1 MPDNNHEDLGFD
13 AFLEETR
20 AMTPLPASEI
30 RRLGDRRRTR
40 RRTGIAASVA
50 GVTAVAVTALA
61 IGTGFNRRD
70 TPEIA
75 APSSVVASPST
86 ASPTTTP
93 SPTSSAPQTPSPTNE
108 ASRTTQNTPTVT
120 PSSDPAQ
127 TSPPAT
133 VSPTATTTQ
142 ATPGSTGP
150 ALTQG
155 PFTVPTWVNVPTVA
169 EMFPNAQTP
178 VKQTG
183 QFEGIGQA
191 AVGLCDPGEH
201 GAPTK
206 VLRREFAWTRDSKA
220 SKTAV
225 VFSYASVD
233 EATAQ
238 YQRLTR
244 AAANCKTQL
253 TSTGHTRVSS
263 YRYDDLPFNPDVVDV
278 SPTRAGFYGASGA
291 KPEQVDEGW
300 WNVSMVIQSGNRVLW
315 TVQTFI
321 GQDYNCSAQKDDVAG
336 QCDFP
341 ASMDA
346 MTKRLV
352 RQS

>member
-75 APSSVVASPST
+75 APSSVVASAST
-86 ASPTTTP
+86 ATP

-206 VLRREFAWTRDSKA
+206 VLRREFAWSGDSKA

-238 YQRLTR
+238 YQRLNR
-244 AAANCKTQL
+244 AAANCRTQL
-253 TSTGHTRVSS
+253 ASSGHTNTSV
-263 YRYDDLPFNPDVVDV
+263 DHEANLPFNPDVVDV
-278 SPTRAGFYGASGA
+278 SPTRAEFYVATGTR
-291 KPEQVDEGW
+291 PEQVDEGW

-315 TVQTFI
+315 TVETFT

-336 QCDFP
+336 QCAFP